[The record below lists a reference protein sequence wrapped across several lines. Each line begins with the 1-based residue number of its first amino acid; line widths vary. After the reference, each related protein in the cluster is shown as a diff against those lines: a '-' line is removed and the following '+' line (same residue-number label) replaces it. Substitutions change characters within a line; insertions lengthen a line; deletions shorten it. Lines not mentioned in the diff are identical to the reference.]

1 MYSTFADIS
10 INFKEYIVFSGEKT
24 KANLEKYMRTCKNFE
39 ENIEK
44 VKRSFK
50 NFLGPFATLFAGNVP
65 RNCSTQQKKI
75 FQEVDEFCDRFP
87 KISTRNRVFLSLF
100 SRQVDKLRPED
111 IKMAGKLLS
120 EGDTNLQEKV
130 CRFSCFDTLAK
141 LYKKY
146 EPNIKNGYLAINIK
160 NGTAVVN
167 PDGNLPDN
175 EKRMKLFFEYWMP
188 SWNVLFNTKPTP
200 EDFEKFFQSDCY
212 IYMGHGHGSQLL
224 SGSKISEMNVNAV
237 VFLFGCDSVRLTSMG
252 HHAEMIASHI
262 YYHNALCP
270 AVVGSLVIGLDL
282 SMDVLSTQ
290 IISSWIASK
299 KTKHW
304 STMNMKA
311 WKDGTIQQNP
321 NSTAATPSHER
332 RLACAVAKARAYE
345 SEKNYNKVGLVYRGL
360 PVYNVSRSKM

>member
-65 RNCSTQQKKI
+65 RNCNTQQKKI

-120 EGDTNLQEKV
+120 EGDTNLQESIEAFLSKNQLLKNDLTFNQCILIIDEHLDHMYWESLCLNPLQEV

-146 EPNIKNGYLAINIK
+146 ESNIKNGYLAINIK

-212 IYMGHGHGSQLL
+212 M
-224 SGSKISEMNVNAV
+224 
-237 VFLFGCDSVRLTSMG
+237 
-252 HHAEMIASHI
+252 
-262 YYHNALCP
+262 
-270 AVVGSLVIGLDL
+270 
-282 SMDVLSTQ
+282 
-290 IISSWIASK
+290 
-299 KTKHW
+299 
-304 STMNMKA
+304 
-311 WKDGTIQQNP
+311 
-321 NSTAATPSHER
+321 
-332 RLACAVAKARAYE
+332 
-345 SEKNYNKVGLVYRGL
+345 
-360 PVYNVSRSKM
+360 